1 MIPIG
6 IFDHLDS
13 RGVPLQQFYAERLQ
27 LVARYDQLGF
37 FAYHVAEHHSTPLG
51 LAPSPSVYLSAVA
64 QRTRRIRFGPLV
76 YILPLYHPL
85 RLAEEIAMLDHMGGG
100 RLQVGIG
107 RGISP
112 IEVGF
117 FGVDP
122 AGSQAIYLEAFE
134 VLRRALTQESV
145 THHGAHFHYENVPTV
160 LRPLQQPHPPLWYGI
175 GNAEGVDWCVANHV
189 NGVVN
194 GPADRVRQITD
205 RFHERCAV
213 SGLRD
218 SARPLLGTS
227 RHVVVAETDAQ
238 ALARAERAYARWHAS
253 FMHLWRRHGQ
263 SPQFG
268 GFPEDPKVA
277 IEAGLVVAGTAASV
291 RENLQAQVER
301 LGVTYL
307 LARFAFG
314 DLSLQESLESTERF
328 AAGVLPSFAS

>member
-1 MIPIG
+1 MTPIG

-13 RGVPLQQFYAERLQ
+13 RGVPLQQFYADRLR
-27 LVARYDQLGF
+27 LVQRYDELGF
-37 FAYHVAEHHSTPLG
+37 HCYHVAEHHSTPLG
-51 LAPSPSVYLSAVA
+51 LAPSPSVYLSAIA

-85 RLAEEIAMLDHMGGG
+85 RLAEEISMLDHMGGG

-134 VLRRALTQESV
+134 VLRKALTQEVV
-145 THHGAHFHYENVPTV
+145 THHGAHFDFDAVPTV

-175 GNAEGVDWCVANHV
+175 GNVEGVDWCVANRV
-189 NGVVN
+189 NGVAN

-205 RFHERCAV
+205 RYHERCAQA
-213 SGLRD
+213 GLAGD
-218 SARPLLGTS
+218 ARPLLGTS
-227 RHVVVAETDAQ
+227 RHVVVAATDAE

-253 FMHLWRRHGQ
+253 FMHLWRAHGK

-268 GFPEDPKVA
+268 GFPDDPKAA
-277 IEAGLVVAGTAASV
+277 IEAGVVVAGTADSV
-291 RENLQAQVER
+291 RDNLQEQAAR

-314 DLSLQESLESTERF
+314 DLSFEESLESTERF
-328 AAGVLPSFAS
+328 AAGVMPAFAG